1 MNFHLNI
8 LQREINRS
16 LLQAREFLHYF
27 PYEQLYSPQNFR
39 GTIIKQQ
46 YNSYTAHE
54 QLTST
59 YNI

>member
-39 GTIIKQQ
+39 GTVIKQQ
-46 YNSYTAHE
+46 YIAYIAATRLMN
-54 QLTST
+54 
-59 YNI
+59 N